1 MWFAPSSER
10 WSLVVTL
17 FGRGVGCCLATGL
30 PLGCEVVFVRGVWYS
45 LCCNKSSSVEVP
57 SVGDSGLE
65 ILHGGE
71 GGDVELG
78 ARTSKHI
85 LLLAFDPLSP
95 NSLSLYIMHSI
106 IHSIISICLCL
117 SIDSYCHIFY
127 MLGLLCVPHL
137 YLTTRASY
145 STSTHI

>member
-1 MWFAPSSER
+1 M
-10 WSLVVTL
+10 VVTL
-17 FGRGVGCCLATGL
+17 FGRGVVCCCLATGL
-30 PLGCEVVFVRGVWYS
+30 PLGCEAVFERGVRYS

-71 GGDVELG
+71 GGDVDLG

-95 NSLSLYIMHSI
+95 NSLSLSLYFVQSI
-106 IHSIISICLCL
+106 IHIFISFIACVALHIFILPIHLICLVVCVCL
-117 SIDSYCHIFY
+117 TC
-127 MLGLLCVPHL
+127 
-137 YLTTRASY
+137 T
-145 STSTHI
+145 